1 MCSHSFGDCIVRI
14 RIDGII
20 GAVVVI
26 VVEGAEGG
34 EAIVVVHSVTAA
46 AVGEGG

>member
-20 GAVVVI
+20 GAVVI